1 MQRSVTRLVK
11 PHNFIH
17 PDDTLILEDETSK
30 QMSFPW
36 ISTLQHVSDHVQILA
51 PLMLIISDFLGLLV
65 RTLTSTQEAESKL
78 DFVERTLRWRHL
90 APTAPNTLG

>member
-1 MQRSVTRLVK
+1 
-11 PHNFIH
+11 
-17 PDDTLILEDETSK
+17 
-30 QMSFPW
+30 MSFPW

-51 PLMLIISDFLGLLV
+51 PLMLIISGMVFTLQKEHKSLNFSSLSELKPSFYCRFLG
-65 RTLTSTQEAESKL
+65 TSGQNIDKYSEAESKL